1 MQTPL
6 IPWILYATGAPLAT
20 TAAYVLGRM
29 TQRKSMKNDSELIA
43 VVVDHGIFG
52 LELESRYRSRSH
64 AETRRRFLT
73 QQGEKAEVTPYA
85 TWLAVMTEK
94 VHSTAYWDAVM
105 HLEDQI
111 QQLNAAIE
119 RANAETT
126 LLPVLPPD
134 RDVSVVDEMHDRF
147 NEIKTGIAGLGA
159 RMNHTDETLAEVQR
173 MIDKFREHITH
184 LDRTVEDHTSK
195 VGHVTAEMK
204 AITADEQS
212 AFRKN
217 APTNEF
223 PRPAW
228 GSAQRPART
237 LVRLPGVAE
246 HRADH
251 EHRPE
256 KVESGDSA
264 VEKDR

>member
-1 MQTPL
+1 
-6 IPWILYATGAPLAT
+6 
-20 TAAYVLGRM
+20 M
-29 TQRKSMKNDSELIA
+29 TQRRSAQNDSELIA
-43 VVVDHGIFG
+43 VVVDHGVFG
-52 LELESRYRSRSH
+52 LELESRYRSRPH
-64 AETRRRFLT
+64 AESRRRSLV
-73 QQGEKAEVTPYA
+73 QQGEKAEVMPYVA
-85 TWLAVMTEK
+85 WLSVMTEK
-94 VHSTAYWDAVM
+94 VHSPAYWDAVM
-105 HLEDQI
+105 YLEDQI
-111 QQLNAAIE
+111 QKLNSAIE
-119 RANAETT
+119 KANAPSNAETT
-126 LLPVLPPD
+126 LLPVLSPHHD
-134 RDVSVVDEMHDRF
+134 IAVIDEMHDRF
-147 NEIKTGIAGLGA
+147 DEIKTGIAGLGA
-159 RMNHTDETLAEVQR
+159 RMNHTDETLAEVQE

-237 LVRLPGVAE
+237 LVRLPGMAE

-251 EHRPE
+251 EHRA
-256 KVESGDSA
+256 KTVESGDSGD
-264 VEKDR
+264 EKER